1 MKLRTRYRIVF
12 LYREEVSNKCEGT
25 PLYYKL
31 SGAVEGDAFDQYVG
45 FAEEVFDAIPEK
57 CIITEGS
64 GVCIVTYV
72 QKEPLKKVKFT
83 PETFTYKKKVD
94 YVFSTRKDGV
104 KIAYKKNMKTGKKK
118 QTNFKKA
125 RKNYNSQQNRVKK
138 QTKMFVVKEKAR
150 MEQHLFMEQQKAT
163 THKAARKKV
172 IKQYQMYKGCYSPDL
187 IYK

>member
-12 LYREEVSNKCEGT
+12 LYREDVDNKCEGT

-31 SGAVEGDAFDQYVG
+31 SGAVDGDAYEQYVG

-57 CIITEGS
+57 CIIKEGS
-64 GVCIVTYV
+64 GVCIVTYI

-94 YVFSTRKDGV
+94 YVFGVRKDGV

-118 QTNFKKA
+118 QINFKKA
-125 RKNYNSQQNRVKK
+125 RKNYNSQQGRVRK
-138 QTKMFVVKEKAR
+138 QTKTFEKKEKVR
-150 MEQHLFMEQQKAT
+150 MEEHLFQEKQKAT
-163 THKAARKKV
+163 THRMARKKV
-172 IKQYQMYKGCYSPDL
+172 IKQYQMYQGCYSPDL